1 VREATLRA
9 FVHIIPQPG
18 WVYPKTGEKMKPE
31 SKKYSAT
38 VGNHTATFETGKL
51 AHLAGG
57 AVTFGIDE
65 AIVFAAA
72 TMGGVREGIDF
83 FPLQVEY
90 EERLYAGGKIPGSF
104 FRREGRPGTEAILT
118 SRLTDRPLRP
128 LFQHGMRNEVQ
139 VIMFSLSSDGVNPL
153 DVLAINAAS
162 AAVLISDIP
171 WGGPIGAVRVGR
183 VNGQFVINP
192 TFAEIETSDLDL
204 RIAGTRDAILM
215 VECGAN
221 EIPEDVMVEA
231 LELGHKSIQPLIEA
245 QLKMQAE
252 VGKPKR
258 EPSLNTPDPE
268 LQKKVFERVSGP
280 MNELLEKPLTK
291 NEFHSGMTTLKDEI
305 VAELCGVPNPQSEAV
320 AEILSPV
327 VEMMSDRP
335 SLAAVREAFDL
346 SEQRIVRERILST
359 GKRPDGRTPTDIR
372 PIWCEVGLSPRA
384 HGSGLFTRGETQ
396 ILSFATLGTLGES
409 QELDNLSPVDSKR
422 YMHHYNFPPYSTGEV
437 KPLRGQSRR
446 EVGHGALAERAL
458 EPVIPAEE
466 SFPYTIRVVSEAL
479 SSNGSTSMGSVC
491 GSTLAL
497 MDAGVPIKAPVS
509 GVAMGLVTDDSG
521 RYKILTDIQGTEDHL
536 GDMDF
541 KVAGTAQGITALQ
554 MDIKISGLSTQMMK
568 EALEQANVARL
579 FIMDKMLEALPS
591 PRTELKPHAPRI
603 ITVKIP
609 VDKIGALIGPG
620 GKNIRALQEET
631 GTKIDIE
638 EDGTV
643 YIASTDSVRG
653 KIAQERVESLG
664 ESAVIGNIYTG
675 KVVRIADFGAFV
687 EILPGVDGLVHIS
700 QLDSQRVNKVEDVV
714 GMGDEI
720 TVMVTDIDPQG
731 KIRLSRQAVLEGW
744 TAEEAREKDGPRR
757 SSGPR
762 PGGDRGGDRGGN
774 RDRGGRGGDRGGNDR
789 GGRR

>member
-1 VREATLRA
+1 
-9 FVHIIPQPG
+9 
-18 WVYPKTGEKMKPE
+18 MKPE
-31 SKKYSAT
+31 SKKYST
-38 VGNHTATFETGKL
+38 TIGKNVVTFETGKL
-51 AHLAGG
+51 AGQAGG
-57 AVTFGIDE
+57 AVTFGTPE
-65 AIVFAAA
+65 SIVFAAA
-72 TMGGVREGIDF
+72 TLGDVREGIDF
-83 FPLQVEY
+83 FPLSVEY
-90 EERLYAGGKIPGSF
+90 EERLYAGGRIPGSF
-104 FRREGRPGTEAILT
+104 FRREGRPGTEAILV

-128 LFQHGMRNEVQ
+128 LFQDGMRNEVQ
-139 VIMFSLSSDGVNPL
+139 VIMFTLSSDGVNPL
-153 DVLAINAAS
+153 DILAINAAS
-162 AAVLISDIP
+162 AAIMISDIP
-171 WGGPIGAVRVGR
+171 WGGPVGAVRVGR
-183 VNGQFVINP
+183 VNGEFIINP
-192 TFAEIETSDLDL
+192 TFAELDTSDLDL

-221 EIPEDVMVEA
+221 EIAEDVMVAA
-231 LELGHKSIQPLIEA
+231 LELGHKSLQPLIDL
-245 QLKMQAE
+245 QFQMQAE

-258 EPSLNTPDPE
+258 EVKLALPDAE
-268 LQKKVFERVSGP
+268 LRKKVFDRVSGP

-291 NEFHSGMTTLKDEI
+291 NEFYTGMTTLKELV
-305 VAELCGVPNPQSEAV
+305 VAELCFVPEGASA
-320 AEILSPV
+320 
-327 VEMMSDRP
+327 SDYP
-335 SLAAVREAFDL
+335 SLDSVREAFDQA
-346 SEQRIVRERILST
+346 EQSIVRERILSM

-396 ILSFATLGTLGES
+396 ILSFATLATLGEA
-409 QELDNLSPVDSKR
+409 QELDNLSPVKDKR

-437 KPLRGQSRR
+437 KNLRGQSRR

-509 GVAMGLVTDDSG
+509 GVAMGLVTGNDG
-521 RYKILTDIQGTEDHL
+521 RYQILTDIQGTEDHL

-568 EALEQANVARL
+568 EALEQAHTARMS
-579 FIMDKMLEALPS
+579 IMEKMLAVIPE
-591 PRTELKPHAPRI
+591 PRAEMKPHAPRI

-631 GTKIDIE
+631 GATIDVQ

-643 YIASTDSVRG
+643 YIAAVDGIGG
-653 KIAQERVESLG
+653 KAAAERVAALG

-675 KVVRIADFGAFV
+675 RVVRIADFGAFV

-700 QLDSQRVNKVEDVV
+700 QLASERVNKVEDVV

-720 TVMVTDIDPQG
+720 TVMVTDIDGQG

-757 SSGPR
+757 SSG
-762 PGGDRGGDRGGN
+762 GGN
-774 RDRGGRGGDRGGNDR
+774 RGSDRGGRGGDRGGRDGGRGGSDR

>member
-1 VREATLRA
+1 
-9 FVHIIPQPG
+9 
-18 WVYPKTGEKMKPE
+18 MKPE
-31 SKKYSAT
+31 SKKYSTPLGNQT
-38 VGNHTATFETGKL
+38 VTFETGKL
-51 AHLAGG
+51 AGQAGG
-57 AVTFGIDE
+57 AVTFGTPE
-65 AIVFAAA
+65 SIVFAAA
-72 TMGGVREGIDF
+72 TMGDVREGIDF
-83 FPLQVEY
+83 FPLTVEY
-90 EERLYAGGKIPGSF
+90 EERLYAGGRIPGSF
-104 FRREGRPGTEAILT
+104 FRREGRPGTEAILV

-128 LFQHGMRNEVQ
+128 LFKDGMRNEVQ

-162 AAVLISDIP
+162 AAIMISDIP
-171 WGGPIGAVRVGR
+171 WGGPVGAVRVGR
-183 VNGQFVINP
+183 VNGEFVVNP
-192 TFAEIETSDLDL
+192 TYPEMDASDLDL
-204 RIAGTRDAILM
+204 RIAGTKDAILM

-221 EIPEDVMVEA
+221 EIPEEVMVAA
-231 LELGHKSIQPLIEA
+231 LELGHKSIQPLIDL

-258 EPSLNTPDPE
+258 EVTLFVPAEDIK
-268 LQKKVFERVSGP
+268 KKVFERVSGA
-280 MNELLEKPLTK
+280 MSALLDKPLSK
-291 NEFHSGMTTLKDEI
+291 NEFYSGMKAI
-305 VAELCGVPNPQSEAV
+305 KAEAETEMCVVPEGGDPANYIPVNMFRESFELAEQAV
-320 AEILSPV
+320 
-327 VEMMSDRP
+327 
-335 SLAAVREAFDL
+335 
-346 SEQRIVRERILST
+346 VRERILGQ

-372 PIWCEVGLSPRA
+372 PIWCEVGVSPRA

-396 ILSFATLGTLGES
+396 ILSVATLATLGEA
-409 QELDNLSPVDSKR
+409 QELDNLSPNKDKR
-422 YMHHYNFPPYSTGEV
+422 YLHHYNFPPYSTGEV
-437 KPLRGQSRR
+437 KRVGGQSRR

-466 SFPYTIRVVSEAL
+466 TFPYTIRIVSEAL

-509 GVAMGLVTDDSG
+509 GVAMGLITDDSG

-541 KVAGTAQGITALQ
+541 KVAGTSAGITALQ
-554 MDIKISGLSTQMMK
+554 MDIKISGLSAQMMK
-568 EALEQANVARL
+568 EALEQAKVARASIL
-579 FIMDKMLEALPS
+579 AKMLEVLPQS
-591 PRTELKPHAPRI
+591 RADLKEHAPRI

-620 GKNIRALQEET
+620 GKNIRALQEEA
-631 GTKIDIE
+631 GVKIDIE

-643 YIASTDSVRG
+643 YIASTDGVG
-653 KIAQERVESLG
+653 AKIAQERISALG
-664 ESAVIGNIYTG
+664 ENAVIGNIYTG

-700 QLDSQRVNKVEDVV
+700 QLASERVNKVEDVV
-714 GMGDEI
+714 GMGEEI

-757 SSGPR
+757 SGGGR
-762 PGGDRGGDRGGN
+762 PGGG
-774 RDRGGRGGDRGGNDR
+774 DRGGRGGDRGGNRGSDR
-789 GGRR
+789 GGRDRR